1 METAMASAAAKAA
14 RASSVSVQQM
24 PLSFLKEGESAHV
37 VKVRGKG
44 DLQHHL
50 ENLGFV
56 EGAEVKVV
64 SGVARRWPSAAR
76 RRLISSP
83 LRQRHSRS
91 AVAMGESG
99 RSEATLRPFVRLR
112 CSRQYKGMER
122 STRKRG

>member
-14 RASSVSVQQM
+14 RTPSVSVQQM

-37 VKVRGKG
+37 VKVRGRG

-64 SGVARRWPSAAR
+64 SRAGGHRPSSGVPYHHLCGNGVADLPAHGRTRPRRDSAAAVR
-76 RRLISSP
+76 
-83 LRQRHSRS
+83 
-91 AVAMGESG
+91 AVALQPPSYEHGKSI
-99 RSEATLRPFVRLR
+99 
-112 CSRQYKGMER
+112 
-122 STRKRG
+122 RKRG

>member
-14 RASSVSVQQM
+14 RTPSVSVQQM

-37 VKVRGKG
+37 VKVRGRG

-64 SGVARRWPSAAR
+64 SGVAGGIELEIR
-76 RRLISSP
+76 
-83 LRQRHSRS
+83 
-91 AVAMGESG
+91 G
-99 RSEATLRPFVRLR
+99 R
-112 CSRQYKGMER
+112 MER
-122 STRKRG
+122 YAGEFAGLLARGRRSRGAPTGTVPNAL